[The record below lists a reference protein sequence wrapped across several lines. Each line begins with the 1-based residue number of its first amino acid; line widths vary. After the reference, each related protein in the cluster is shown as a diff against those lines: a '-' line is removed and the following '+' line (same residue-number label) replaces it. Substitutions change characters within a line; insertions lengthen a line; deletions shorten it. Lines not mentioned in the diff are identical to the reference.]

1 MTGERKCFGII
12 GGLGALASADFYNKL
27 VKSIPN
33 RNSKDLV
40 GIVIEQHPFAEN
52 DKAGDENANLNARKL
67 YVFDMLKEFERRKVN
82 TVILPCFI
90 CHTFF
95 DELVS
100 ETELPVIN
108 IMEALH
114 THIFWKY
121 SKVRKLG
128 ILTSDFVR
136 KQVLFEHYFATENYE
151 LLYPNPEAQKQLMQA
166 VYGETGIRS
175 GLYQQSNSLELLIH
189 ACQDLI
195 EQGADLIV
203 PGFTELAFVTE
214 ELQLRGM
221 PIFDVNQVYAQY
233 AIDSNDVTSDKAYKI
248 GIVGGVGPSA
258 TVDFM
263 DKIIRN
269 TDAKKDQEHIKMVVE
284 HNPQIP
290 DRTRNLI
297 GDGPDPTIALY
308 SACKKLESND
318 ANIIAIPCNTAHAF
332 VKRIQPYLSIPI
344 INMLYETVEH
354 IKKYYND
361 RKTIGLLATDGT
373 IKSKVY
379 HEVVAKTEFSIL
391 VPEEEYQAKVMNAI
405 YGEKGVKAGYTAGVC
420 KTDLLMAV
428 EHLVQKG
435 AEIIILG
442 CTELPLLLSESPD
455 YQILDKSVAVLD
467 PTEILARKCVSLRNS
482 KL

>member
-1 MTGERKCFGII
+1 MIGEKKCFGII

-27 VKSIPN
+27 VKFIPN
-33 RNSKDLV
+33 RSSKELMD
-40 GIVIEQHPFAEN
+40 IVIEQHPFAED
-52 DKAGDENANLNARKL
+52 DKAGNENANLNARKL
-67 YVFDMLKEFERRKVN
+67 YVFDLVRDFERRKVN
-82 TVILPCFI
+82 SVILPCFI

-100 ETELPVIN
+100 ESELPIIN

-121 SKVRKLG
+121 SQVRKLG

-136 KQVLFEHYFATENYE
+136 QRALFEHYFSTENYE
-151 LLYPNPEAQKQLMQA
+151 LLYPSQKAQQQLMQA
-166 VYGETGIRS
+166 VYGEKGIRS
-175 GLYQQSNSLELLIH
+175 GLYQQSNSLELLH
-189 ACQDLI
+189 YACQELMQ
-195 EQGADLIV
+195 QGAELIV
-203 PGFTELAFVTE
+203 PGFTELAIVAAD
-214 ELQLRGM
+214 LQLQGI
-221 PIFDVNQVYAQY
+221 PIIDVNQVYAQY
-233 AIDSNDVTSDKAYKI
+233 AVDINDIKMDQVFKI

-269 TDAKKDQEHIKMVVE
+269 TDAKNDQEHIKMVVE

-290 DRTRNLI
+290 DRTKNLI

-308 SACKKLESND
+308 SACKKLEADD

-332 VKRIQPYLSIPI
+332 VNRIQPYLSIPI
-344 INMLYETVEH
+344 INMLCETVEH
-354 IKKYYND
+354 IKKYYHD

-373 IKSKVY
+373 IKSRVY
-379 HEVVAKTEFSIL
+379 HEVVAKTTFSML

-405 YGEKGVKAGYTAGVC
+405 YGEQGVKAGYTTGVC
-420 KTDLLMAV
+420 KTDLLTAV
-428 EHLVQKG
+428 EHLVHKG

-442 CTELPLLLSESPD
+442 CTELPLLLSENPD
-455 YQILDKSVAVLD
+455 YRILDKSVVILD
-467 PTEILARKCVSLRNS
+467 PTEILARKCVSLRNRKS
-482 KL
+482 